1 MDAFGAALFLM
12 TILHLCV
19 KVKSPTVT
27 LHELS
32 RKDCNIYPGKKW
44 QPVVDCYCY
53 DNKFAGLIFFSLP
66 FCPFLKTPL
75 VTYENQSRR

>member
-1 MDAFGAALFLM
+1 MDAFGAVLFLM

-44 QPVVDCYCY
+44 QPVM
-53 DNKFAGLIFFSLP
+53 DNKFAGHKFP
-66 FCPFLKTPL
+66 F
-75 VTYENQSRR
+75 